1 MPEGNKSRVSGV
13 GVGISFADL
22 KRLSMRET
30 AVSFVPEIDFLLAA
44 DNKGE
49 ADQPEEM
56 SERLMQALE
65 DGVQEIF
72 DKGIIVRDVDRGL
85 VDFPTQR
92 EGREVFLC
100 WVGGEE
106 TIDFWHETD
115 RGFAHRQ
122 PL

>member
-1 MPEGNKSRVSGV
+1 MESDQFTLEEANAFVPWLEEMFR
-13 GVGISFADL
+13 
-22 KRLSMRET
+22 RLS
-30 AVSFVPEIDFLLAA
+30 EIRQELA
-44 DNKGE
+44 DRKGE
-49 ADQPEEM
+49 AGQSEEM

-100 WVGGEE
+100 WVCGEE
-106 TIDFWHETD
+106 KIDFWHATD

>member
-1 MPEGNKSRVSGV
+1 MESDQFTLEEANAFVPWLEEM
-13 GVGISFADL
+13 FQ
-22 KRLSMRET
+22 RLS
-30 AVSFVPEIDFLLAA
+30 EIRQELA
-44 DNKGE
+44 DSKGE
-49 ADQPEEM
+49 AAQPEEM
-56 SERLMQALE
+56 SEQLMQALE

>member
-1 MPEGNKSRVSGV
+1 MESDQFTLEEANAFVPWLEEM
-13 GVGISFADL
+13 FQ
-22 KRLSMRET
+22 RLS
-30 AVSFVPEIDFLLAA
+30 EIRQELA
-44 DNKGE
+44 DSKGE

-106 TIDFWHETD
+106 KIDFWHETD

>member
-1 MPEGNKSRVSGV
+1 MESDQFTLEEANVFVPWLEEM
-13 GVGISFADL
+13 FQ
-22 KRLSMRET
+22 RLS
-30 AVSFVPEIDFLLAA
+30 EIRQELA
-44 DNKGE
+44 DSKGE

-106 TIDFWHETD
+106 KIDFWHETD